1 MIIESLMKVQSG
13 GHLTEGETTCVF
25 GEIMRGEVAGEAVLA
40 ALLTSMQMNGPT
52 AAEVVGAT
60 RAMRNACVHVNVPKD
75 AVDIVGTG
83 GDGFG
88 TFNVSTTAAII
99 AAGAGVTIAKH
110 GNRASTSKSGS
121 ADCLAALG
129 YDLEKPIGEIERS
142 VRENGIGFLFANK
155 CHPAMRHAAPVRRAL
170 PFRTIFNLVGP
181 LSNPAGVRRYAL
193 GAYSPKAMELYVDAL
208 RSLGAERALVF
219 CGPDGL
225 DELGISGA
233 SRVAERSGNGIV
245 RNYEIEPERIFGKV
259 RPVSSIAGG
268 DPEANAQIT
277 LEVLAGR
284 ERGAYRDAASLNA
297 AAAIL
302 AGGKA
307 GTIEE
312 GLALAYESIDSGR
325 ALSKLRSMVGRLPD
339 DGRQPVG

>member
-1 MIIESLMKVQSG
+1 MTIESLRKVQAG
-13 GHLTEGETTCVF
+13 GHLAEDEASCVF
-25 GEIMRGEVAGEAVLA
+25 GEIMRGEVSSEAVLA
-40 ALLTSMQMNGPT
+40 ALLTGLQMNGPT
-52 AAEVVGAT
+52 AAEVAGAAK
-60 RAMRNACVHVNVPKD
+60 AMRNACVRVDVPKD

-129 YDLEKPIGEIERS
+129 YDLEKPIGEVERS
-142 VRENGIGFLFANK
+142 VREDGIGFLFANK
-155 CHPAMRHAAPVRRAL
+155 CHPAMRYAAPVRRAL

-193 GAYSPKAMELYVDAL
+193 GVYSPEAMGLYVDAL
-208 RSLGAERALVF
+208 KSLGVEKAVVF

-233 SRVAERSGNGIV
+233 SRVAELSEDGVV
-245 RNYEIEPERIFGKV
+245 RNYEIDPARLFGEV
-259 RPVSSIAGG
+259 RPMSAIAGG
-268 DPEANAQIT
+268 DPAANAQIAMD
-277 LEVLAGR
+277 VLTGR
-284 ERGAYRDAASLNA
+284 ERGACRDAASLNA

-302 AGGKA
+302 AGGKS
-307 GTIEE
+307 GTIED

-325 ALSKLRSMVGRLPD
+325 ALAKLRALVGRLPG